1 MSFVLFEKKMSKK
14 YPIRHS
20 WFQLLTF
27 MSLLNIVV
35 AKLFSSRKKSACTKV
50 PAMRCRIE
58 KRTVVKTKPESKCSR
73 IPRQLCRKE
82 DCDDVLEDLNVQD
95 FDQAASESRDELL
108 NGDADCYY
116 RNQVVSF
123 VWLQSIYTHSFYVD
137 TGSPIWKC
145 WNIMKDKKKYL
156 LNPHY
161 FSKN

>member
-1 MSFVLFEKKMSKK
+1 MCRQLIKTQCSPKVCPKVRWAPRYMSFVLFEKKNVQKVPDPSL
-14 YPIRHS
+14 
-20 WFQLLTF
+20 FTF

-35 AKLFSSRKKSACTKV
+35 AKLFSSRKKPACTKV

-123 VWLQSIYTHSFYVD
+123 V
-137 TGSPIWKC
+137 
-145 WNIMKDKKKYL
+145 
-156 LNPHY
+156 
-161 FSKN
+161 

>member
-1 MSFVLFEKKMSKK
+1 MAFVLFEKKNVQKVPDPSLLI
-14 YPIRHS
+14 PII
-20 WFQLLTF
+20 LTF
-27 MSLLNIVV
+27 ISLLNIVV

-123 VWLQSIYTHSFYVD
+123 V
-137 TGSPIWKC
+137 
-145 WNIMKDKKKYL
+145 
-156 LNPHY
+156 
-161 FSKN
+161 

>member
-1 MSFVLFEKKMSKK
+1 
-14 YPIRHS
+14 
-20 WFQLLTF
+20 
-27 MSLLNIVV
+27 
-35 AKLFSSRKKSACTKV
+35 
-50 PAMRCRIE
+50 MRCRIE

-123 VWLQSIYTHSFYVD
+123 V
-137 TGSPIWKC
+137 
-145 WNIMKDKKKYL
+145 
-156 LNPHY
+156 
-161 FSKN
+161 

>member
-1 MSFVLFEKKMSKK
+1 
-14 YPIRHS
+14 
-20 WFQLLTF
+20 

-82 DCDDVLEDLNVQD
+82 DCEDLKVQD
-95 FDQAASESRDELL
+95 FDQAASESRRDELL

-123 VWLQSIYTHSFYVD
+123 V
-137 TGSPIWKC
+137 
-145 WNIMKDKKKYL
+145 
-156 LNPHY
+156 
-161 FSKN
+161 